1 MGVQTGR
8 GGCVPGTEG
17 ESADSCGGSR
27 RGRCTAGRVCECM
40 PGWTGPH
47 CLARTGRD
55 PILYD
60 APDDITDIGFEPPH
74 SSVARFLFGALALLG
89 ASFAIFVGRRKSLE
103 GWTPI
108 PEVDGSLLSP
118 K

>member
-1 MGVQTGR
+1 
-8 GGCVPGTEG
+8 
-17 ESADSCGGSR
+17 
-27 RGRCTAGRVCECM
+27 M

-47 CLARTGRD
+47 CLSHEGKD

-60 APDDITDIGFEPPH
+60 APDDITDIGFELPD
-74 SSVARFLFGALALLG
+74 SGVARFLFIALIVLVAGFLV
-89 ASFAIFVGRRKSLE
+89 FVRQQKSLE

-108 PEVDGSLLSP
+108 PDVDGTMMNQ